1 MEKLERRRKAGD
13 VLYQLQQTM
22 KDEHGGENQKPRKE
36 ERSQGR
42 LITFGY
48 PSERESSRQS
58 DCHAVTYINPMSLC
72 HVCLVLYGPLL

>member
-1 MEKLERRRKAGD
+1 
-13 VLYQLQQTM
+13 M

-42 LITFGY
+42 LITLGY

-58 DCHAVTYINPMSLC
+58 DCHAVTYISPMSLC
-72 HVCLVLYGPLL
+72 HVCLDYGIDYRIDYRIDYEIDSGIDYGID